1 MKENILNLS
10 NYLYLKLVGLLCIFA
25 IGFYAIDTPRVA
37 PNGGTWL
44 GYTLG
49 TLGALIII
57 FLTLFGVRKRSY
69 KSNLGDLKY
78 WLSAHVW
85 LGLSLIIIATLHTGF
100 QFGFNI
106 HTLAYVL
113 TMLVVLS
120 GIWGVYMYMSYP
132 SLMSELL
139 NSKTLLQHGQLL
151 IEIDESASQM
161 LEALPDGNAIKVS
174 AKKMIEAAA
183 GESIIHSWRDKYHVD
198 VSGTKT
204 SKAMDQLEALFLNG
218 ESSAR
223 GLYLLMTKRL
233 NQLKIIREFIR
244 LKTLVGI
251 WLLFHVPLSIGLLVC
266 LTAHIFSVFFYW

>member
-10 NYLYLKLVGLLCIFA
+10 NHLYLKLVAILCFLA
-25 IGFYAIDTPRVA
+25 IVIYAYDTPRVA
-37 PNGGTWL
+37 PNGGTLL

-78 WLSAHVW
+78 WLSSHVW

-100 QFGFNI
+100 QFGINI

-120 GIWGVYMYMSYP
+120 GIWGVFMYMSYP
-132 SLMSELL
+132 SLMSQLL
-139 NSKTLLQHGQLL
+139 NGKTLLQQGQLL
-151 IEIDESASQM
+151 IEIDESASQL
-161 LEALPDGNAIKVS
+161 LEALPESSAFKVS
-174 AKKMIEAAA
+174 AKK
-183 GESIIHSWRDKYHVD
+183 IIGAVASEPIIQSWRDKYHVD
-198 VSGTKT
+198 VSKTKT
-204 SKAMDQLEALFLNG
+204 SLAAKELEVAFLNG

-244 LKTLVGI
+244 LKNLVSI